1 MNSKVDE
8 YIDKHANFSSMLTEI
23 RTIFLT
29 TELAETIK
37 WGMPTYTLNGKNVVG
52 LGSFK
57 SHCGII
63 WFFQGGLLKDTK
75 KVLQNAQEGKTQAM
89 RQWRF
94 TANDIVNNKLVL
106 QYINEAIENAKK
118 GLSLKPTK
126 KPLIIPL
133 ELQQVFDENKNL
145 EKAFHNL
152 TLTKKREFTEYIDS
166 AKRESTKN
174 TRLEKIIPLILD
186 NIGLN
191 DKYRNC

>member
-1 MNSKVDE
+1 MKSKVDE
-8 YIDKHANFSSMLTEI
+8 YIDKHANFSSTLTEI

-29 TELAETIK
+29 TELTETIK
-37 WGMPTYTLNGKNVVG
+37 WGMPTYTLNNKNIVG
-52 LGSFK
+52 FGSFK
-57 SHCGII
+57 SHCGI

-75 KVLQNAQEGKTQAM
+75 KVLQNAQEGKTQTM

-118 GLSLKPTK
+118 GLFLKPTK

-133 ELQQVFDENKNL
+133 ELQQVFDEDKDL
-145 EKAFHNL
+145 EKVFHNL
-152 TLTKKREFTEYIDS
+152 ALTKKREFTEYIAS